1 MDKGENEMKLI
12 NLLLVLDDDLQVEI
26 YRLGKLLFCGKKREY
41 VVKEDT
47 YGFTVKEIYPTH
59 NSREN
64 ILEIYLGD

>member
-47 YGFTVKEIYPTH
+47 YEFAVKEIYPTH

>member
-1 MDKGENEMKLI
+1 MKLI
-12 NLLLVLDDDLQVEI
+12 NLLLALDDDLQVEI

-41 VVKEDT
+41 AVNEDT

-59 NSREN
+59 NSRED